1 MRAEIRPEGA
11 PDQLCSAYLKAE
23 WQLELGN
30 PFNVVLMGT
39 SGSRF
44 PYSAVHV
51 RPMVGVDRQSA
62 APPCLDRSVQFAGA
76 VIYGAHPRRRQLSP
90 ARASH
95 IFRPSP
101 LGISVASTA

>member
-51 RPMVGVDRQSA
+51 RRYPDRQGCSRGGRWSA
-62 APPCLDRSVQFAGA
+62 LTGKALRHHVSIAPCSLRV
-76 VIYGAHPRRRQLSP
+76 L
-90 ARASH
+90 
-95 IFRPSP
+95 
-101 LGISVASTA
+101 